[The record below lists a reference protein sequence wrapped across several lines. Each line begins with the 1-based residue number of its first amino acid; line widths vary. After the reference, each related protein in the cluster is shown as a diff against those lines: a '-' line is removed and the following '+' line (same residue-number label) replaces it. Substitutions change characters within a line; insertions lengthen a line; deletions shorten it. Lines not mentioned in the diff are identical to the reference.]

1 MNILFTINKKDEEQ
15 NSIKE
20 NVENKVLILSCGTGG
35 GHNSAALAI
44 QENLIEKG
52 IRADF
57 IEYLDIISPKIKNQI
72 NHLYIKST
80 YGNGKVFKAVYH
92 LGELYQKLDIKS
104 PVYQLNKMN
113 RKKLYKYIKE
123 HGYKYIVTTHLFAAQ
138 ALTAI
143 KKEYPIHFMQIAT
156 DYVCIPFWEETNP
169 DLFVIPSPL
178 LKEGFVKKGF
188 KEEILL
194 PTGIPVATSFF
205 DTKEIPELKD
215 KDVILLTSGSMG
227 FGQIKDI
234 VVNLLAQINNAYL
247 VVICGSNEKLK
258 EELEKIDNVNL
269 IVKGFVNNMNDYMA
283 ASTVVISK
291 PGGLTTTEIAAM
303 NKPLVH
309 MMPIP
314 GVEDYNANFFANNKM
329 SIRANNINEIVDA
342 TKKLLSDKMLRE
354 ELMINQRK
362 LINKYSAKSLV
373 EYVLKYMNDEE
384 VL

>member
-1 MNILFTINKKDEEQ
+1 M
-15 NSIKE
+15 
-20 NVENKVLILSCGTGG
+20 KVVVLTCSTGG
-35 GHNSAALAI
+35 GHNACA
-44 QENLIEKG
+44 N
-52 IRADF
+52 
-57 IEYLDIISPKIKNQI
+57 
-72 NHLYIKST
+72 YIKSEFESFGIT
-80 YGNGKVFKAVYH
+80 CDVQNYLDLVGKNTSNIIEKLYLDSTKGNGGVFGGVYK
-92 LGELYQKLDIKS
+92 LGELYSKTNIPS
-104 PVYQLNKMN
+104 PVYGLNVLVKE
-113 RKKLYKYIKE
+113 KLDRFLIDNNYDLVI
-123 HGYKYIVTTHLFAAQ
+123 GTHLFPC
-138 ALTAI
+138 LTLTKI
-143 KKEYPIHFMQIAT
+143 KKSRSIKFINVAT
-156 DYVCIPFWEETNP
+156 DYECIPFWEETNP

-362 LINKYSAKSLV
+362 LINKYSAKSLI